1 MATDAIEI
9 NRKFREFES
18 LRDQLEVTQSIHDKN
33 QNLFAHIQE
42 VLRHIVLHYPSE
54 ALNKLEEISY
64 LLKHQN
70 IIAIHEFLKIN
81 STLLYA

>member
-1 MATDAIEI
+1 M
-9 NRKFREFES
+9 
-18 LRDQLEVTQSIHDKN
+18 
-33 QNLFAHIQE
+33 NLFAHIQE

-70 IIAIHEFLKIN
+70 IIAIHEFLRIN
-81 STLLYA
+81 STFLYA